1 MKLKEL
7 NLTNEELRSLIPNV
21 IHEVEGEALLV
32 DKLKPWLESA
42 TTWLADNIAGSDFNL
57 PDSLLPHAKKIIVYK
72 AFAEAVPSLDVTL
85 SPAGFAVIS
94 TEGRAPASKERVERL
109 IASLNSFVDA
119 NLPPFLG
126 SLLKIEAFRESL
138 MGDYWLG
145 TFMLGLDDAQSYK
158 KDKDLLSTYKLMREK
173 ALFFQNTLE
182 QKYLGKNLLRK
193 IRASV
198 YEPVPDEGNTIWH
211 MLHRAV
217 MRYIVY
223 SDRGYMY
230 QDEHDL
236 LHRSWHVVQP
246 ILMELRSCDELY
258 TIWEAEMGDKLKT
271 QPFKNNIK
279 GGFFF

>member
-42 TTWLADNIAGSDFNL
+42 TTWLADNIVGSDFNL
-57 PDSLLPHAKKIIVYK
+57 PDSLLSHAKKIIVYK
-72 AFAEAVPSLDVTL
+72 TFAEAVPSLDVTL

-94 TEGRAPASKERVERL
+94 TEGRAPASKERIERL

-119 NLPPFLG
+119 NLPPLLI
-126 SLLKIEAFRESL
+126 SLLKLEEYRDSP

-198 YEPVPDEGNTIWH
+198 YEPVPDEGTTIWH

-217 MRYIVY
+217 MKVIAGSVH
-223 SDRGYMY
+223 GNLPP
-230 QDEHDL
+230 DEHEL
-236 LHRSWHVVQP
+236 MHRSWHVVQP
-246 ILMELRSCDELY
+246 ILLELRSCDELY
-258 TIWEAEMGDKLKT
+258 TIWEAEMGDKLKVT
-271 QPFKNNIK
+271 PFKNDKK